1 MGSIYDSIKTAKELV
16 VEVSMRGFSTKQE
29 DICRAQD
36 IFGNSTIEELV
47 ELANDNGRL
56 DGPNGS
62 PDPRGS
68 WCSGK
73 DGLSKT
79 FYSVLF
85 HIWNWEDATRF
96 YNQYSNF
103 PVIDEKEELEAK
115 KKELKKAEQ
124 QIKDLEAVEKCTENF
139 YEQEKKKAA
148 EVAGELEST
157 KKSLAEAEDEITRLK
172 AKLYD
177 LMVADEKEDNK

>member
-1 MGSIYDSIKTAKELV
+1 MASIYDSIKTARELLE
-16 VEVSMRGFSTKQE
+16 EVSMRGFSTKQE

-36 IFGNSTIEELV
+36 IFGHSSVDELV
-47 ELANDNGRL
+47 KLANDNGRSDR
-56 DGPNGS
+56 DGN

-68 WCSGK
+68 WCSGRE
-73 DGLSKT
+73 GLSKK
-79 FYSVLF
+79 FYMVLF
-85 HIWNWEDATRF
+85 QIWNWEDATRF

-103 PVIDEKEELEAK
+103 PVIDEKAELEAK

-139 YEQEKKKAA
+139 YEQEKKKAE

-157 KKSLAEAEDEITRLK
+157 KKSLAEAEDEIIRLK

-177 LMVADEKEDNK
+177 LMTSSDKEDK